1 MNDRTFFIIGLDA
14 PMAYFLYNEHQVIIK
29 KKLFPMK
36 MTILRYVTVLIRF
49 IILPS
54 LFLYISYHILC
65 HLCEPGDV
73 RMFFVLTPVL
83 LYM

>member
-1 MNDRTFFIIGLDA
+1 MTENFFIIGPYA
-14 PMAYFLYNEHQVIIK
+14 PMTYFLYNEHHVTIK
-29 KKLFPMK
+29 KKMFPMK

-54 LFLYISYHILC
+54 LFLYMSYFILC
-65 HLCEPGDV
+65 HLCVPGDV
-73 RMFFVLTPVL
+73 CMLFVLTPVL